1 MEKENLLWE
10 KLNKT
15 NLLPVAFLGDS
26 IHTAFVRKS
35 ILEKSN
41 LKMENYHS
49 VASKYCKASSQSK
62 VLEIITPTLNENE
75 KEIVRRARNAKPKH
89 QAKNCTTKDYL
100 YATAFEALVGYL
112 YLTAQTE
119 RLTEILTISINYDNN

>member
-1 MEKENLLWE
+1 MKKENFLWE

-26 IHTAFVRKS
+26 IHTAFVRKN

-62 VLEIITPTLNENE
+62 VLELIIPTLNENE

-119 RLTEILTISINYDNN
+119 RLNEILTISINYDNN

>member
-35 ILEKSN
+35 ILEKNN

-62 VLEIITPTLNENE
+62 VLEIIIPTLNENE

>member
-112 YLTAQTE
+112 YLTAQTK

>member
-62 VLEIITPTLNENE
+62 VLEIIIPTLNENE

>member
-62 VLEIITPTLNENE
+62 VLEIIISTLNENE

-89 QAKNCTTKDYL
+89 QAKNCTIKDYL